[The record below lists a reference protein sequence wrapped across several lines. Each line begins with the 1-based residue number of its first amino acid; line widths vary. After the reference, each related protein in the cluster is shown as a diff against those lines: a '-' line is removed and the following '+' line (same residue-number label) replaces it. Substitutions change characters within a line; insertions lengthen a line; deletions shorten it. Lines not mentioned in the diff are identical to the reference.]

1 MRPPLT
7 VCFTT
12 AKVKDQQIQ
21 TEIVVTVDQDVQT
34 GDTQGLHIL
43 ISTPYVE
50 QILIDESVLV
60 MNM

>member
-1 MRPPLT
+1 M
-7 VCFTT
+7 
-12 AKVKDQQIQ
+12 KDQQIQ
-21 TEIVVTVDQDVQT
+21 TEVVVTVDQDVQT
-34 GDTQGLHIL
+34 GDTQGLHLL